1 MHYLGQ
7 QKTTLPIIR
16 NMTAKQKGAIIIL
29 GEIYTDIENSDVEIL
44 GVFQWTD
51 STNFL
56 QHFQLEDKL
65 STWRNLNSSVLQKN

>member
-29 GEIYTDIENSDVEIL
+29 GEIYTDTENSDVEIL
-44 GVFQWTD
+44 GV
-51 STNFL
+51 L
-56 QHFQLEDKL
+56 Q
-65 STWRNLNSSVLQKN
+65 